1 MILTIRDYI
10 VMKKVITLFVLFA
23 LMSANVEVNAQALT
37 QTYDRLGLTC
47 RFPAGFQAI
56 GEVEDGMAMHLF
68 ADNTERPKNAMVV
81 VEIKHEL
88 AQQVIEEE
96 GIDYEALLDTLVEVL
111 EGNKNEELERELQN
125 ELDIENIDLDELDM
139 TSWHLDRLN
148 LNAVNL
154 HGLNLIGICGEL
166 LNIVFDWCVNAIYN
180 VLYDIVY
187 YAIDWEI
194 LPEIAAE
201 EGVGLKVNHL
211 SDNSIDAMVW
221 DDYIM
226 LNLKLYRAY
235 NDYIALSATG
245 VIEGDYIEGS
255 AILYKLS
262 DNNLGLSTKLTVN
275 QEEYNAMA
283 NLTKL
288 DNRTF
293 GLTVDVKDLAELI
306 EEEELAGIQYA
317 KGILSLQD
325 NRIVAMGW
333 MSESYTMQH
342 AFETMY
348 STIQFNDLVHY
359 QPTTED
365 YWY

>member
-1 MILTIRDYI
+1 
-10 VMKKVITLFVLFA
+10 MKKVTTLIVLLA
-23 LMSANVEVNAQALT
+23 VMAVNVGLHAQALT
-37 QTYDRLGLTC
+37 QTYDRLGMRC
-47 RFPAGFQAI
+47 KFPTGFQAL
-56 GEVEDGMAMHLF
+56 GETEDGINMHIF
-68 ADNTERPKNAMVV
+68 ADNVENPKNAMIVLDISHEY
-81 VEIKHEL
+81 VEQ
-88 AQQVIEEE
+88 AIEEE
-96 GIDYEALLDTLVEVL
+96 GIDYEALLDTIVEVL
-111 EGNKNEELERELQN
+111 EGNKNSELEQELKN
-125 ELDIENIDLDELDM
+125 EFDIEQVDLDAMDIAG
-139 TSWHLDRLN
+139 WHLDRLN
-148 LNAVNL
+148 LDAVNL
-154 HGLNLIGICGEL
+154 QNLNLIGICGEL

-187 YAIDWEI
+187 YAIDWGI
-194 LPEIAAE
+194 LTELAID
-201 EGVGLKVNHL
+201 EGIGLKVNHL

-221 DDYIM
+221 GDDVM
-226 LNLKLYRAY
+226 LNVKLYRAY
-235 NDYIALSATG
+235 NEYVALSANG
-245 VIEGDYIEGS
+245 VIEGDYTEGS

-262 DNNLGLSTKLTVN
+262 DNSLGLSTKLSVN

-293 GLTVDVKDLAELI
+293 GLTLDVKDLAELI

-325 NRIVAMGW
+325 NRVVATGW

-348 STIQFNDLVHY
+348 SSIQFNDLVHY